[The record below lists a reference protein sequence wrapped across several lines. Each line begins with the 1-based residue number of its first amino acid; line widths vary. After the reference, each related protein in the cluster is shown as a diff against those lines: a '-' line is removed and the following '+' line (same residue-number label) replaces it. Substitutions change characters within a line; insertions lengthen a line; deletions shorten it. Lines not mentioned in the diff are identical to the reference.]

1 MSRAMLCLHLIDFFA
16 VTKATWSKHSS
27 FFRALYRGHMM
38 SVKTETIQKSYRIL
52 RNLFSFLKWYILWIF
67 SAIYIFHVL
76 GFQGPLRLGSE
87 EDSMRYVLNL
97 PLASEWTR
105 KNVVLGYNGDAFS
118 IFVVLCHFCVGVTKC
133 LPDADIVYVKDRNS
147 MFKYTKRNVHC
158 VIFKYLYCMMA
169 SDV

>member
-1 MSRAMLCLHLIDFFA
+1 
-16 VTKATWSKHSS
+16 
-27 FFRALYRGHMM
+27 
-38 SVKTETIQKSYRIL
+38 
-52 RNLFSFLKWYILWIF
+52 
-67 SAIYIFHVL
+67 
-76 GFQGPLRLGSE
+76 
-87 EDSMRYVLNL
+87 MRYVLNL